1 MTINAKPL
9 SFSCFTEASV
19 SRIEATR
26 MDPNESLG
34 LFTCE
39 HAAIVDLKQK
49 NAPVLV
55 VRRVFPEF
63 YVLVRYSQINGVTVA
78 SVLNEDRSWSH
89 DLFHDHA
96 LRLNDLVG
104 QTLLE
109 WFVNTAV
116 HEDVIEEVDGDLGHD
131 LRRRTARRSPSGQ
144 SRELEVELR
153 INRDEHAMMK
163 TVRTRRMK
171 THKFNR
177 DIEYWYD
184 RSVRVWYCQFT
195 PEAESEIE
203 NLDPYYFVPLR
214 ETRSGLTKSDIWKHA
229 KT

>member
-1 MTINAKPL
+1 MNIKAKPL
-9 SFSCFTEASV
+9 SFSCFTEASLLLE
-19 SRIEATR
+19 SKQSR

-63 YVLVRYSQINGVTVA
+63 YVLVRYSQINGVNVA

-104 QTLLE
+104 QTPLE

-116 HEDVIEEVDGDLGHD
+116 HEDVIEEVEGDLGHD
-131 LRRRTARRSPSGQ
+131 LVVGPLAEAQ
-144 SRELEVELR
+144 ADKRELEVEAR
-153 INRDEHAMMK
+153 INRNEHAMMK
-163 TVRTRRMK
+163 TVYGK
-171 THKFNR
+171 
-177 DIEYWYD
+177 
-184 RSVRVWYCQFT
+184 
-195 PEAESEIE
+195 
-203 NLDPYYFVPLR
+203 
-214 ETRSGLTKSDIWKHA
+214 GG
-229 KT
+229 